1 MNTFGDDLIRALK
14 EALAHAKG
22 TGPGILHA
30 PATPCDDHK
39 LSKLKQACRP
49 GTFEHGKRS
58 TRPLRDCQ
66 S

>member
-1 MNTFGDDLIRALK
+1 MKTFGNDLIRALK

-30 PATPCDDHK
+30 PVTPRDDHK
-39 LSKLKQACRP
+39 LPKSKQACRP
-49 GTFEHGKRS
+49 GAFKPRKRT
-58 TRPLRDCQ
+58 TRPSRDCQ